1 LATEKAI
8 SEYFH
13 CNCPG

>member
-13 CNCPG
+13 RNCPG